1 MSGLV
6 DFNRRRL
13 LKLPFAAAIAGSGT
27 AVAAA
32 TGVHHVSLE
41 LGGSFQGERLAR
53 MMAEKNYRDGA
64 FHNHPGGTRGP
75 AVAESR
81 WKKITKAFAEKP
93 EGVKPSAPVAHQ
105 KTDLSSVRN
114 GEMVWLGHSAF
125 YLRAEG
131 LSIAVDPALAAAC
144 PIPGTR
150 GSRCFRTLISR

>member
-6 DFNRRRL
+6 DFTRRRL

-41 LGGSFQGERLAR
+41 LGGSFHGERLAR
-53 MMAEKNYRDGA
+53 MLAEKNYRDGA
-64 FHNHPGGTRGP
+64 FHNLPGGTRGP

-114 GEMVWLGHSAF
+114 GEMLWLGHSAF

-131 LSIAVDPALAAAC
+131 LSIAVDPARL
-144 PIPGTR
+144 
-150 GSRCFRTLISR
+150 F